1 MKDSFNLEHIHI
13 IPFYPHRY
21 SKEDWSLYHEY
32 RTTLH
37 KFYHPDLEL
46 TTSDESAEKGL
57 KMYKEHPEVDGR
69 IYAVLDTTSNK
80 QMGQILCVLPRKTSA
95 TYKENPGYMEFY
107 ITILPDYR
115 RKGIGSLALKTVQQ
129 VAEEHEKTLLATD
142 TTDPAGK
149 AFLQKIGA
157 ELEIGI
163 ENRLQLEEIDWT
175 MVEQWVEEGQ
185 KRSPETK
192 IVELDSVPEE
202 IIEEFSRIYTE
213 THNQQSWEE
222 LDQVAFIFGSEYFRH
237 LKKTFA
243 ETGIKWLVM
252 ITVEKDGKISGL
264 TEMRYDPGMKTVI
277 TQELT
282 GVKQEYRGR
291 GLGKR
296 LKAAMLVKI
305 KEELPEVKTIRT
317 ENATTNSPMLSINE
331 RLGFKFFRESIE
343 AHISIET
350 VRKSTE
356 LEKK

>member
-1 MKDSFNLEHIHI
+1 MISNFCLEQIHI
-13 IPFYPHRY
+13 IHFDPQKC

-32 RTTLH
+32 RKTLR
-37 KFYHPDLEL
+37 KFYHPDMEI

-57 KMYKEHPEVDGR
+57 KLYKDHPEVDGK
-69 IYAVLDTTSNK
+69 IYAILDTISTK
-80 QMGQILCVLPRKTSA
+80 QIGQILCVLPRQTSA

-115 RKGIGSLALKTVQQ
+115 RKGIGTLALKTVQQ

-149 AFLQKIGA
+149 AFLKKIGA

-163 ENRLQLEEIDWT
+163 ENRLQLEDLNWT
-175 MVEQWVEEGQ
+175 MVEQWVKEGQ
-185 KRSPETK
+185 RRSPETK
-192 IVELDSVPEE
+192 IVELDSIPEE

-213 THNQQSWEE
+213 THNQQPWEE
-222 LDQVAFIFGSEYFRH
+222 LDQVSFIFGPEYFRH

-252 ITVEKDGKISGL
+252 ITVEKDEKISGL
-264 TEMRYDPGMKTVI
+264 TEMRYDPRMKTVI

-282 GVKQEYRGR
+282 GVKQEHRGR
-291 GLGKR
+291 GLGKW
-296 LKAAMLVKI
+296 LKAAMLMKVR
-305 KEELPEVKTIRT
+305 EELPEVKTIRT

-343 AHISIET
+343 AHILMEENHSIQE
-350 VRKSTE
+350 SNE
-356 LEKK
+356 